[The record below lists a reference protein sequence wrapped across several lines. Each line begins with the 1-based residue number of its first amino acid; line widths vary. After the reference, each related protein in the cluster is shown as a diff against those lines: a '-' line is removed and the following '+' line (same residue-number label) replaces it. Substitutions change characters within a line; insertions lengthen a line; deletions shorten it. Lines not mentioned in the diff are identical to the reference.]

1 MPSGQNIATSHDL
14 TPKGSVLE
22 GKSPYF
28 RIIQVG
34 EILFHLARCI
44 LFKCCNVRFLSGP
57 MVPFNKKKPSDGSR
71 WKRRFFLQH
80 VFCFMLNFS
89 HKPIDSSSTRW
100 GPRDQL
106 LIGVISYN
114 PYK

>member
-57 MVPFNKKKPSDGSR
+57 MVPFNKKNHPMVQGGR
-71 WKRRFFLQH
+71 GVFFTTCVLFH
-80 VFCFMLNFS
+80 A
-89 HKPIDSSSTRW
+89 
-100 GPRDQL
+100 
-106 LIGVISYN
+106 
-114 PYK
+114 